1 MSNIDEEAKNNFT
14 IEMRIFENYEKVKY
28 EIIKVIDFLRH
39 AETNLGMCKIFDNQN
54 HEFWHSVIKPW
65 FQPERF
71 GITHLWFLSGFSF
84 IGYGEYHTIR
94 GNRWLKTP
102 IDKIDR
108 ENRIFGYWFPPYKK
122 YIPHRIKVLK
132 LALKDLERI
141 KEEYG
146 LRKSMVRIDRL
157 REDSEKRILRC
168 SEGKSIWY
176 QIWIDPGD
184 MMRIE
189 PLLEGGNRLWCI
201 EIQKYYVFFYEVRN
215 GRRIIGKNKIKEILN
230 ILL

>member
-1 MSNIDEEAKNNFT
+1 MSNIDEKAKNNFI
-14 IEMRIFENYEKVKY
+14 IEVRIFENYEKVKY

-39 AETNLGMCKIFDNQN
+39 AETPMGMCKIFDNQN
-54 HEFWHSVIKPW
+54 HGFWHSVIKPW

-71 GITHLWFLSGFSF
+71 GITHLWFTSGFSF

-108 ENRIFGYWFPPYKK
+108 ENRIFGHWFPPYKK
-122 YIPHRIKVLK
+122 YIPYRIRVLR

-146 LRKSMVRIDRL
+146 KD
-157 REDSEKRILRC
+157 
-168 SEGKSIWY
+168 
-176 QIWIDPGD
+176 
-184 MMRIE
+184 
-189 PLLEGGNRLWCI
+189 
-201 EIQKYYVFFYEVRN
+201 
-215 GRRIIGKNKIKEILN
+215 
-230 ILL
+230 